1 MGIRCTEQAKL
12 DGLKKMIGVIAA
24 KGWVGELAQR
34 TAAAGMKLVGD
45 EFRKQTDPYGK
56 PWAPLARERTRDKRA
71 RLRAL
76 AKGKKPRGAKVLH
89 KTGRMENSA
98 GASASGNLIN
108 VVVPVSYAAVHQNGG
123 YVAPHTRL
131 ANYNSPTYR
140 VANKNGVFLFAN
152 ESQAKRARKAGD
164 ITVKRNFYSRTYE
177 NGITIPQRKIL
188 PDAQGGLP
196 STWQKMLR
204 KESALLLAQKMGKRP

>member
-34 TAAAGMKLVGD
+34 SAAAGMKLVGD
-45 EFRKQTDPYGK
+45 EFRKQQDPYGK
-56 PWAPLARERTRDKRA
+56 AWAPLKRERARDKRA
-71 RLRAL
+71 RMRAI
-76 AKGKKPRGAKVLH
+76 ARGKTPRGSKVLH
-89 KTGRMENSA
+89 KTGRMENSV

-108 VVVPVSYAAVHQNGG
+108 VVVPVDYAAVHQNG
-123 YVAPHTRL
+123 AQINPHTRL

-140 VANKNGVFLFAN
+140 VGNRFVSEKDAKAFHKIGADVQRDYYNRTFA
-152 ESQAKRARKAGD
+152 
-164 ITVKRNFYSRTYE
+164 

-188 PDAQGGLP
+188 PDASGGLP
-196 STWQKMLR
+196 ATWQKMLR
-204 KESALLLAQKMGKRP
+204 KESALLIAQKMGKRP